1 MSKDKDSIILK
12 YEQDCLSDA
21 ESKLTDLHKSNSRQ
35 EDELADIRDRID
47 MLDKKPPSKKW
58 LELKLKK
65 AIRSLDTYSDKISDE
80 EKDTLSYD
88 ELFSI
93 AEESL
98 SQRGLDTDSL
108 DYHDLI
114 SETELEEITKELN
127 SILPR
132 EDKWCKADFIV
143 TFIAAFLGCSA
154 DLILSNRK
162 NKFTGQDSKFSAR
175 LNELHEKTFAH
186 KSGAPIDYQGK
197 DFGGGYHREKSKGH
211 DLARFVEGIK
221 MFKDGRFE
229 GVRFVDGK
237 KIKVIFDATQKG
249 TPYAQLST
257 IEAILN
263 YSQHM
268 FADLFSTYSLPF
280 PGYSFFRESNS
291 SVMQTLAADMY
302 QNGFN
307 LKNVLTQ
314 SLSTTIIEIVIRIYF
329 GIQSVQKYKDQI
341 EIATDYS
348 NWEAVKPFVSPDHK
362 DKLNEMLLVAHAIV
376 TAENLGKITIKCIAT
391 KSLAAVAEINIAE
404 MISVVRYGFSVV
416 KATAARNDE
425 YAKLIFYN
433 RNVSDSWSLIEGV
446 LSEDEISAA
455 DNIGELLVI

>member
-1 MSKDKDSIILK
+1 
-12 YEQDCLSDA
+12 
-21 ESKLTDLHKSNSRQ
+21 
-35 EDELADIRDRID
+35 
-47 MLDKKPPSKKW
+47 
-58 LELKLKK
+58 
-65 AIRSLDTYSDKISDE
+65 
-80 EKDTLSYD
+80 
-88 ELFSI
+88 
-93 AEESL
+93 
-98 SQRGLDTDSL
+98 
-108 DYHDLI
+108 
-114 SETELEEITKELN
+114 
-127 SILPR
+127 
-132 EDKWCKADFIV
+132 
-143 TFIAAFLGCSA
+143 
-154 DLILSNRK
+154 
-162 NKFTGQDSKFSAR
+162 
-175 LNELHEKTFAH
+175 
-186 KSGAPIDYQGK
+186 
-197 DFGGGYHREKSKGH
+197 
-211 DLARFVEGIK
+211 
-221 MFKDGRFE
+221 
-229 GVRFVDGK
+229 
-237 KIKVIFDATQKG
+237 
-249 TPYAQLST
+249 
-257 IEAILN
+257 
-263 YSQHM
+263 
-268 FADLFSTYSLPF
+268 
-280 PGYSFFRESNS
+280 
-291 SVMQTLAADMY
+291 MQTLAADMY